1 MRDHSLLS
9 RAQDGDV
16 SAFEA
21 LVERH
26 RDDLYSFGR
35 RMTRSETDA
44 AEIAQEC
51 FLSAYLHLCEFQS
64 ESEFVLWALRIA
76 ATHASLRLRLL
87 PRAQASEEA
96 LRSPKFHPSGVLAN
110 SRGPDWSS
118 RSDQRAFNPE
128 LRRAIEDATDHLPQS
143 YREVFLLKDVA
154 GLSYDEIANITAQSI
169 AAIKDHVHQARL
181 SLRETIDAF
190 YRET

>member
-1 MRDHSLLS
+1 MRDHSLLA

-51 FLSAYLHLCEFQS
+51 FLSAYLHLSQFRN
-64 ESEFVLWALRIA
+64 ESEFAVWLLSIA
-76 ATHASLRLRLL
+76 ATHASLRLRLQ
-87 PRAQASEEA
+87 PRTQAAEKQ
-96 LRSPKFHPSGVLAN
+96 LTPPKFHPNGVLAN
-110 SRGPDWSS
+110 SPGPDWGGKA
-118 RSDQRAFNPE
+118 DQRALSPK
-128 LRRAIEDATDHLPQS
+128 LRHAIEDATEDLPDS
-143 YREVFLLKDVA
+143 HREVFLLKDVA
-154 GLSYDEIANITAQSI
+154 GLSYQDIANITAQSI
-169 AAIKDHVHQARL
+169 PAVKDRLHQARL
-181 SLRETIDAF
+181 SLRETIDCY
-190 YRET
+190 YRES

>member
-35 RMTRSETDA
+35 RMTHSETDA

-51 FLSAYLHLCEFQS
+51 FLSAYLHLSEFRN
-64 ESEFVLWALRIA
+64 ESEFAVWALRIA
-76 ATHASLRLRLL
+76 ATHASLRLRLW
-87 PRAQASEEA
+87 PRVRASEEQ
-96 LRSPKFHPSGVLAN
+96 LRSPKFHPNGVLAN
-110 SRGPDWSS
+110 SPGPDWSG
-118 RSDQRAFNPE
+118 RSDQQAFNPK
-128 LRRAIEDATDHLPQS
+128 LRRAIEDATDDLPQS
-143 YREVFLLKDVA
+143 HREVLLLKDVA

-169 AAIKDHVHQARL
+169 PAIKDRVHQARL
-181 SLRETIDAF
+181 SLRETIDGF
-190 YRET
+190 YRES